1 MSFKIQTTDFDLGVT
16 SIENIFINDFMPMA
30 DGTAVKV
37 YLLAFKN
44 CNDESK
50 KTFDNKSLAKHLNIP
65 LDDVHRSWSFWL
77 TKGIVKKI
85 ESDND
90 ENSYDIEFLSL
101 RQLVAKGIY
110 STKSRVIESKNNTGN
125 NLDLIQ
131 ANKNPEIRKMFYSI
145 DQTMRRQ
152 LVPNERNTVL
162 DWIYKQNINI
172 DIITRAFKY
181 CVDERGVK
189 HINYVS
195 SVVRGWHDSGILT
208 LEDLE
213 EHFAKSNSH
222 YSSYKT
228 IYRTLGYANKLPS
241 AGDKEII
248 DIWLDEYKLDLEY
261 VVKLLTEVSKR
272 TSNINMNYANKAIA
286 NLVKEGITSTAKYED
301 YLKQKN
307 ENKSPKAT
315 AAKQNNKTNKNKF
328 HNFKSSDKKY
338 TNEELEK
345 KLGLRK

>member
-1 MSFKIQTTDFDLGVT
+1 MSFKIQTTDFDLGIT

-44 CNDESK
+44 CNDKSN

-65 LDDVHRSWSFWL
+65 LDDVHRSWSFWIS
-77 TKGIVKKI
+77 KGIVEKI
-85 ESDND
+85 EF
-90 ENSYDIEFLSL
+90 ENEENNYDIEFLSL

-110 STKSRVIESKNNTGN
+110 STKSRVIESKINTGN

-131 ANKNPEIRKMFYSI
+131 ASKNPEIRKMFYSI

-213 EHFAKSNSH
+213 EHFSKSNSH

-261 VVKLLTEVSKR
+261 IVKLLTEISKK
-272 TSNINMNYANKAIA
+272 TSNINMNYANKSIA
-286 NLVKEGITSTAKYED
+286 NLVKDGITSTDKYED

-307 ENKSPKAT
+307 ETKSPKT
-315 AAKQNNKTNKNKF
+315 TKAKQNNKANKNKF